1 MLVNRGNIPWII
13 ILIIRRKKR
22 INVKKKVFSL
32 TLWPVMFLW
41 RVYFLNFPLRL
52 SPSVSACYKGHDVRH
67 EFEYKVFCF
76 YFCVILF
83 HSLEPLSTVVSVF
96 LSEGP
101 EPAPISLILILFGLV
116 TFSKNLCNIFFL
128 IHIFTYSVPLT
139 SGSSTEYPHPLS
151 WEELATNTP

>member
-96 LSEGP
+96 LSVFEGP
-101 EPAPISLILILFGLV
+101 ALSQPLFLLSPILLVIWSCYVFKEPTIII
-116 TFSKNLCNIFFL
+116 FS
-128 IHIFTYSVPLT
+128 
-139 SGSSTEYPHPLS
+139 
-151 WEELATNTP
+151 